1 MVKYL
6 WLIPALP
13 LMAAA
18 ISALLKQPYRK
29 AAAALAIGSMVG
41 SLILSCVAFGV
52 ALSASNYS
60 SHEVFNFRWFQ
71 FGPGLE
77 DSSWVKLGW
86 VLDPLTAIMLV
97 MVSFVGLQI
106 FIYSTGYMAHDENFT
121 RFFCFLSLFAAAM
134 LGVVIANSLLL
145 FFICWELVGLT
156 SYLLIGFW
164 YHKPSAAAAAK
175 KAFITTRIGDLAF
188 LLGIVWLYSKSGT
201 LLFYDHG
208 NGCLEASNL
217 TKMVA
222 QTTTAGMAVS
232 TGISLLIFCGAIGKS
247 GQVPLHVW
255 LPDAMEG
262 PTPVSALIHA
272 ATMVAAGVFLVARV
286 YPLMSAHLE
295 GASVATSALKVVTWI
310 GVITAVFAATIAVAQ
325 NDIKRILAYS
335 TVSQLGFMMLGLGV
349 GGVAVGM
356 FHLITHAFFKA
367 LLFMGAGS
375 VIHGCH
381 EEQDVC
387 RMGGLRKFMPVTFA
401 TYAIGM
407 LALSGFPLFFSGFWS
422 KDDILHS
429 AHGWSVSHWPFYLGV
444 FGALLT
450 AFYMTRQ
457 VAMVFFG
464 NCRLGLKGVT
474 GSEQHTDEHAGVTDK
489 EHPHAEVGG
498 DPHESPR
505 VMTVPLIIL
514 AVFAIILG
522 FIGTPAWP
530 WFQHFLAEEAE
541 LAVKF
546 EKLGEAGVLSTML
559 ISTAVVFL
567 GIGLGWWLYGRK
579 PITTG
584 DEADVLERAQPDV
597 YHLLKRKYFIDEI
610 YQWSF
615 VQLNAWWAKAC
626 AWLDAVIVGGAV
638 QLFSYLVL
646 VLSALNRVID
656 EKVVNPGFD
665 QGCRGVGLGGKL
677 MSRLQ
682 DGRVQNYLRVIGVA
696 LVVLALFLIW
706 GCHS

>member
-1 MVKYL
+1 ME
-6 WLIPALP
+6 
-13 LMAAA
+13 
-18 ISALLKQPYRK
+18 
-29 AAAALAIGSMVG
+29 
-41 SLILSCVAFGV
+41 
-52 ALSASNYS
+52 S
-60 SHEVFNFRWFQ
+60 SQ
-71 FGPGLE
+71 
-77 DSSWVKLGW
+77 
-86 VLDPLTAIMLV
+86 
-97 MVSFVGLQI
+97 
-106 FIYSTGYMAHDENFT
+106 
-121 RFFCFLSLFAAAM
+121 
-134 LGVVIANSLLL
+134 
-145 FFICWELVGLT
+145 
-156 SYLLIGFW
+156 
-164 YHKPSAAAAAK
+164 
-175 KAFITTRIGDLAF
+175 
-188 LLGIVWLYSKSGT
+188 
-201 LLFYDHG
+201 
-208 NGCLEASNL
+208 L
-217 TKMVA
+217 TKLVT
-222 QTTTAGMAVS
+222 QTTSAGMAVS

-286 YPLMSAHLE
+286 YPLMSAPVAAGVTAT
-295 GASVATSALKVVTWI
+295 GALRVVAWV

-387 RMGGLRKFMPVTFA
+387 RMGGLRRFMPVTFA
-401 TYAIGM
+401 TYCIGM

-422 KDDILHS
+422 KDEILHS

-464 NCRLGLKGVT
+464 NCRLGLSRVT
-474 GSEQHTDEHAGVTDK
+474 GSERHTVEHAGLPDK
-489 EHPHAEVGG
+489 DHPRSELTG
-498 DPHESPR
+498 DPHESPLS
-505 VMTVPLIIL
+505 MTAPLIIL
-514 AVFAIILG
+514 AIFAIVLG

-530 WFQHFLAEEAE
+530 WFQHFLGEEVSG
-541 LAVKF
+541 LDF
-546 EKLGEAGVLSTML
+546 SRFGGPGILSTML
-559 ISTAVVFL
+559 ISTVIVFV

-579 PITTG
+579 PIARS
-584 DEADVLERAQPDV
+584 DEIDVLERAQPDIF
-597 YHLLKRKYFIDEI
+597 HLLRRKYFVDEA
-610 YQWSF
+610 YEWSF
-615 VQLNAWWAKAC
+615 VRLNACWARTC
-626 AWLDAVIVGGAV
+626 AWLDAVIVSGAV
-638 QLFSYLVL
+638 QLCSYLVL
-646 VLSALNRVID
+646 GLSALNRAID
-656 EKVVNPGFD
+656 DYVVNFGFD
-665 QGCRGVGLGGKL
+665 EGCRGIGLGGKF

-682 DGRVQNYLRVIGVA
+682 NGRVQNYLRVIGVA
-696 LVVLALFLIW
+696 LAVLVLFLIW

>member
-13 LMAAA
+13 LLAAA

-29 AAAALAIGSMVG
+29 AAASLAVGSMVG
-41 SLILSCVAFGV
+41 ALILSCIAFAVAFG
-52 ALSASNYS
+52 ASNYN
-60 SHEVFNFRWFQ
+60 SHAVFNFPWFQ
-71 FGPGLE
+71 FGPS
-77 DSSWVKLGW
+77 DVSWVKLGW

-97 MVSFVGLQI
+97 MVSFVGLLI

-145 FFICWELVGLT
+145 FFVCWELVGLT

-188 LLGIVWLYSKSGT
+188 FLGMVWLYSKTGT
-201 LLFYDHG
+201 LLFYDNG
-208 NGCLEASNL
+208 AGCLEASNL
-217 TKMVA
+217 SKMVA
-222 QTTTAGMAVS
+222 QATTAGMAVS

-286 YPLMSAHLE
+286 YPLMSAHLG
-295 GASVATSALKVVTWI
+295 GAEVATSALRVVTWV

-401 TYAIGM
+401 AYAVGM

-429 AHGWSVSHWPFYLGV
+429 AHQWSVSHWPFYLGV

-457 VAMVFFG
+457 VALVFFG
-464 NCRLGLKGVT
+464 NCRLSLRGVT
-474 GSEQHTDEHAGVTDK
+474 GSEQHTVEHAGVPDK
-489 EHPHAEVGG
+489 EHPHAEVAG

-505 VMTVPLIIL
+505 SMTIPLVIL
-514 AVFAIILG
+514 AAFAILLG

-530 WFQHFLAEEAE
+530 WFQHFLGEEGE
-541 LAVKF
+541 LAVKLAR
-546 EKLGEAGVLSTML
+546 LGEAGVLSTML
-559 ISTAVVFL
+559 ISTIVVFV

-579 PITTG
+579 PITAG

-597 YHLLKRKYFIDEI
+597 YKLLKRKYFVDEI
-610 YQWSF
+610 YEWSF
-615 VQLNAWWAKAC
+615 VRLNAWWAKAC
-626 AWLDAVIVGGAV
+626 AWLDAVIVSGAV
-638 QLFSYLVL
+638 QLCSYIVL
-646 VLSALNRVID
+646 GLSALNRAIDDFVI
-656 EKVVNPGFD
+656 NLGFD
-665 QGCRGVGLGGKL
+665 EGCRGVGLGGKL

-682 DGRVQNYLRVIGVA
+682 NGRVQNYLRTIGIA
-696 LVVLALFLIW
+696 LAVLVLLLIW